1 MTILGVTAS
10 SIAKPTT
17 SFESIASVTV
27 TSSGSQVS
35 FSSIPATYRHLHIR
49 YRARDNGTGGASTEL
64 QLYFQ
69 NTSGQPYSCRYVNGK
84 GNSLIAGS
92 FSALSTMILFD
103 CIPNQ
108 DRTNSP
114 WGVGFID
121 ILDYAVAGKTRVA
134 RHMGG
139 HHNNQTGTGSRLTMA
154 SGFRNNTAAINLIGL
169 QTASGFLAGSVFSL
183 YGIKGA

>member
-27 TSSGSQVS
+27 SSSGSQVS
-35 FSSIPATYRHLHIR
+35 FTSIPATYRHLHIR
-49 YRARDNGTGGASTEL
+49 YRARDNGTGGGSTDL
-64 QLYFQ
+64 QLFFQ
-69 NTSGQPYSCRYVNGK
+69 NAFTAYSSRYINGN
-84 GNSLIAGS
+84 G
-92 FSALSTMILFD
+92 SALSASSFSNVNVIYLFN

-154 SGFRNNTAAINLIGL
+154 SGFRNNTTAINQIGL
-169 QTASGFLAGSVFSL
+169 QLGSGFLAGSVISL
-183 YGIKGA
+183 YGIKDA